1 MSYQLKVRNTV
12 KKSKKLSEFTKDVLV
27 CGLCAF
33 ELGCV
38 ALEQGVLMEQHGLAV
53 WVRLAYLYSYF
64 LFLLQATYF
73 VILLSQMTQSCS
85 DL

>member
-1 MSYQLKVRNTV
+1 MRNTV

-38 ALEQGVLMEQHGLAV
+38 ALEQGVLMEQYGLAV
-53 WVRLAYLYSYF
+53 WVRLDYLYSYF
-64 LFLLQATYF
+64 LFLHPAISTFAFY
-73 VILLSQMTQSCS
+73 VSNDPS
-85 DL
+85 